1 MGNKGLKA
9 AAQACYSIAYY
20 TYEKLTAT
28 SAFKPVFN
36 KPFFREF
43 AVKATKKNV
52 NDINNRMLD
61 YGMIGG
67 VALKNN
73 YPELGNAWLVAVT
86 EKRSADEVEL
96 FVKEASRSI

>member
-1 MGNKGLKA
+1 MCSL
-9 AAQACYSIAYY
+9 IF
-20 TYEKLTAT
+20 KLAEN
-28 SAFKPVFN
+28 FN

-67 VALKNN
+67 PQLKPE
-73 YPELGNAWLVAVT
+73 YPELGNSWLVAVT

-96 FVKEASRSI
+96 FVKEASRQI